1 MIKKEI
7 KNDDKYYWTNHVKE
21 KIKFYG
27 LSDSLIKRIIRFPER
42 TEEGIAPDTIASLK
56 TAGSKKNQYEIWV
69 MYQIRKNVKKN
80 KNVNEDILNILDK
93 LSTNEIHEIIKYN
106 PQIVVISA
114 WKYPGITLAKN
125 EIPIPDDIKK
135 MFGLSGYVN

>member
-1 MIKKEI
+1 
-7 KNDDKYYWTNHVKE
+7 VKE

-27 LSDSLIKRIIRFPER
+27 LSDSLIKRVIRFPER

-69 MYQIRKNVKKN
+69 MYQIRKKAKKI
-80 KNVNEDILNILDK
+80 KDVHEDTLNILDK
-93 LSTNEIHEIIKYN
+93 LSIDEINEIIKYK

-114 WKYPGITLAKN
+114 
-125 EIPIPDDIKK
+125 
-135 MFGLSGYVN
+135 

>member
-7 KNDDKYYWTNHVKE
+7 KNDSKYYWTNHVRE
-21 KIKFYG
+21 KMIFYG

-42 TEEGIAPDTIASLK
+42 IEEGIAPDTIASVK

-69 MYQIRKNVKKN
+69 MYQIKKRVKIN
-80 KNVNEDILNILDK
+80 SNINDNSLNILDK
-93 LSTNEIHEIIKYN
+93 LSENEINEIIRYK

-114 WKYPGITLAKN
+114 WKYPGITQKRN
-125 EIPIPDDIKK
+125 EIPIPEDVKK
-135 MFGLSGYVN
+135 IFGI

>member
-1 MIKKEI
+1 M
-7 KNDDKYYWTNHVKE
+7 KE

-27 LSDSLIKRIIRFPER
+27 LSDSLIKRVIRFPER

-69 MYQIRKNVKKN
+69 MYQIRKKAKKI
-80 KNVNEDILNILDK
+80 KDVHEDTLNILDK
-93 LSTNEIHEIIKYN
+93 LSIDEINEIIKYK

-114 WKYPGITLAKN
+114 
-125 EIPIPDDIKK
+125 
-135 MFGLSGYVN
+135 